1 MKNSLNLNSFSNQ
14 KQLNFQILILLS
26 SVTLLYF
33 LTFLTETYISFHQK
47 LLSIVFPLTYI
58 SFLMVV
64 YYNKYLL
71 PRAKY
76 LYPMSCALM
85 MAYICYIQSGSI
97 DNLFIYYS
105 ILVMSTLYFDYKAL
119 VFSTI
124 GITIINILAFVLD
137 KKTFFPNISLNQFVG
152 ILISFIF
159 VGIFLSFIIQRIVML
174 VEKTKQEETRA
185 KQEEVRA
192 KQEELRAKKAV
203 IHLEKT
209 LNTLDK
215 TYNEL
220 RQAQSQLVQHE
231 KMASL
236 GVLVAG
242 VAHEINNPIG
252 AINSNTSL
260 YKMMISKLQ
269 SSELISQSE
278 DLEQIVSKL
287 ETVNHTNEIA
297 CERIMEIVNSLRSFA
312 RLDEADYKQA
322 DIHEGIDST
331 LILLK
336 HKLKNKVEVVKE
348 YGELPIVQ
356 CYPNQLNQ
364 VFMNILS
371 NAVDA
376 IPDAGTILIKT
387 LLEGGNILIKIK
399 DNGIGIKPDHVEKI
413 FDPGFT
419 TKGVGVGTGLGL
431 SIVYRII
438 EKHKGSISVQS
449 EPGKGTE
456 FSIRLPVSP
465 D

>member
-1 MKNSLNLNSFSNQ
+1 MKNALNLNSFSNQ
-14 KQLNFQILILLS
+14 KQLNFQILVLLS
-26 SVTLLYF
+26 SVTILYL
-33 LTFLTETYISFHQK
+33 LTFLAETYISFHQK
-47 LLSIVFPLTYI
+47 LLSIVFPLMYLA
-58 SFLMVV
+58 FLAAV
-64 YYNKYLL
+64 YKYLIL
-71 PRAKY
+71 LARY
-76 LYPMSCALM
+76 LYPISCALIM
-85 MAYICYIQSGSI
+85 TYICYIQSGSI
-97 DNLFIYYS
+97 DNIFIYYS

-119 VFSTI
+119 IFSTI

-137 KKTFFPNISLNQFVG
+137 RKTFYPNINLNQFVG

-174 VEKTKQEETRA
+174 VEKTKQEEARA
-185 KQEEVRA
+185 KQEEARA

-260 YKMMISKLQ
+260 YKVMISKLQ
-269 SSELISQSE
+269 SSDLISQSQ
-278 DLEQIVSKL
+278 DLEQIISKL

-297 CERIMEIVNSLRSFA
+297 CERIMEIVKSLRSFA
-312 RLDEADYKQA
+312 RLDEAEYKQA

-336 HKLKNKVEVVKE
+336 HKLKNKVEVIKE
-348 YGELPIVQ
+348 YGEIPVVQ

-371 NAVDA
+371 NAIDA
-376 IPDAGTILIKT
+376 IPDAGVIWVKT
-387 LLEGGNILIKIK
+387 LLEGENILVIIK
-399 DNGIGIKPDHVEKI
+399 DNGIGIKPEHVEKI

-419 TKGVGVGTGLGL
+419 TKGVGIGTGLGL

-449 EPGKGTE
+449 EPGKGTV
-456 FSIRLPVSP
+456 FTIQLPVNP
-465 D
+465 H